1 MNKIPKI
8 GLDIDNCIAN
18 FDLGYLKR
26 FGKFPEKD
34 WCITRNVNNILI
46 KEKAF
51 WLGLP
56 VLRRPNFVPTLY
68 CSVRV
73 NPHQWTKTYL
83 KRNNLPNAR
92 LYQIKGGWGS
102 SKYDVLKNKVDLF
115 IDDSI
120 GNFEDLN
127 SKGLLCFLITSNSN
141 KDYQTDLRINTLNIE
156 EIMELYMKYYNK

>member
-51 WLGLP
+51 WLSLP

>member
-1 MNKIPKI
+1 MKTPNIRI
-8 GLDIDNCIAN
+8 GLDIDNCLVD
-18 FDLGYLKR
+18 FDKGYLNR

-56 VLRRPNFVPTLY
+56 IKNIPNFIPKCY

-73 NPHQWTKTYL
+73 SPQKWTKLYL
-83 KRNNLPNAR
+83 QRNGFPNAP
-92 LYQIKGGWGS
+92 LYQIKGGWGT
-102 SKYDVLKNKVDLF
+102 SKYDKLKNKVDVF

-120 GNFEDLN
+120 WNFEDLN
-127 SKGLLCFLITSNSN
+127 SKGIPCLLITTDAN
-141 KDYQTDLRINTLNIE
+141 KSYDTKLRINSLSAQ
-156 EIMELYMKYYNK
+156 EIYDIYEVI

>member
-1 MNKIPKI
+1 MKKIPKI

-127 SKGLLCFLITSNSN
+127 SKGLLCFLITSNYN